1 MMKNTF
7 FAWLLLCSFV
17 TYGQVV
23 INELDADTP
32 SVDLLEF
39 VELKSITP
47 NFSLNG
53 YVLVFY
59 NGGSGTGKLSYLA
72 IDLDGYSTDI
82 NGIVHFG
89 NAAVSP
95 EPVFIT
101 GNSTIQNGPDVV
113 ALYLG
118 NATDF
123 PINTIAHPSGLID
136 ALAYS
141 NNGSAQPTELMAV
154 LGLTVCVNENQTS
167 SVTTHSIQRKNDGT
181 YEVKAPTPGVNND
194 GSGTILNYVTTSLN
208 TTALTEGQSFIL
220 SFSTTQPVQNQPL
233 VINFTL
239 NNDSFDT
246 NDFTGNTSVT
256 IPIGST
262 NGSTSI
268 HILDDLINDGD
279 EELKIVVNALPYGY
293 ASFNNNI
300 IIRVDD
306 INFPVSPWGTP
317 LNPTFGI
324 VNNTMPSGY
333 YSSLE
338 GLSGVALKQG
348 IQNIIANPDIV
359 RAHNYGDL
367 IEILKDADQNPLN
380 GNKVWLMYVE
390 QPRSKIDFQE
400 TSSNVGKW
408 NREHIYPQ
416 SRGYFA
422 NATSSTADGISVWL
436 PTNADDIAA
445 GHADAHHIRAEDGT
459 ENTARSNRD
468 YGLDYNGPTGNQ
480 GSWNGDVARS
490 LFYMAVRYNVLNVV
504 NGNPPDTTTG
514 ELGDLATLLQWNQ
527 SDPSDDFEMNRNN
540 IVYNWQLNRNPFID
554 LPSLADYIW
563 GANAGQIWYSN
574 LSTQQFSG
582 LNVILYPNPAKNYI
596 TVSGIALQGQI
607 EVFSVSG
614 MKVMSTTFIG
624 ETQLNIDLASG
635 MYIAKITSEGK
646 TAIKKIMI
654 Q

>member
-1 MMKNTF
+1 MKNTF
-7 FAWLLLCSFV
+7 FVWLMLCSFV

-23 INELDADTP
+23 INEIDADTP

-39 VELKSITP
+39 VELKSTTP
-47 NFSLNG
+47 NFSLDG

-123 PINTIAHPSGLID
+123 PMNTIAHTSGVID

-141 NNGSAQPTELMAV
+141 NNGTAQPTELMSV
-154 LGLTVCVNENQTS
+154 FGLTVCVNENQTS
-167 SVTTHSIQRKNDGT
+167 SAASHSIQRKNDGT

-194 GSGTILNYVTTSLN
+194 GSGVILNYVTTSLN
-208 TTALTEGQSFIL
+208 TTALIEGQSFII

-233 VINFTL
+233 TINFTL
-239 NNDSFDT
+239 NNYSFDT
-246 NDFTGNTSVT
+246 NDYSGNTTVT
-256 IPIGST
+256 IPVGSS

-268 HILDDLINDGD
+268 QILNDLINEGD

-300 IIRVDD
+300 IVRVDD
-306 INFPVSPWGTP
+306 VNFSVSPWGTP

-324 VNNTMPSGY
+324 VTNTMPSGY

-338 GLSGVALKQG
+338 GLSGTALKQG
-348 IQNIIANPDIV
+348 IQNIIANPNVV

-468 YGLDYNGPTGNQ
+468 YGLDYNGPAGSQ

-490 LFYMAVRYNVLNVV
+490 LFYMAVRYNVLSLV

-540 IVYNWQLNRNPFID
+540 IIYNWQINRNPFID
-554 LPSLADYIW
+554 FPALADYIW
-563 GANAGQIWYSN
+563 GANAGQAWYSN
-574 LSTQQFSG
+574 LSTQQFAG

-596 TVSGIALQGQI
+596 TVSGIAQDGQI
-607 EVFSVSG
+607 EIYNISG
-614 MKVMSTTFIG
+614 MKLMSTTFTG

-635 MYIAKITSEGK
+635 IYLAKITSEGK
-646 TAIKKIMI
+646 TTIKKIMI